1 MANIDPK
8 DIEIGTR
15 VRERREAMRLTQQML
30 AAAIGV
36 TFQQVQK
43 YERGANRISASR
55 LMRIAE
61 ALQTHPAS
69 FLRTADAAEETI
81 PEDLLQTPGAVQLLK
96 AYCAI
101 HSPRHREGL
110 LAMARALDAV

>member
-1 MANIDPK
+1 MADIDPN
-8 DIEIGTR
+8 DIEIGAR
-15 VRERREAMRLTQQML
+15 VRQRREALRLTQQTL

-55 LMRIAE
+55 LIQIAQ
-61 ALQTHPAS
+61 ALQAAPAS
-69 FLRTADAAEETI
+69 FLRTSDDTDETL
-81 PEDLLQTPGAVQLLK
+81 PTDLLHTPGAVQLLK

-110 LAMARALDAV
+110 LAMAKALDAV